1 MNRRSGSGSGP
12 FLMEMLVV
20 VGFFILCASICVS
33 VFAKADRLNHA
44 VLGAQSV
51 TEEIKAGRGEKE
63 LSRVWDKAWNSY
75 TEQQAETAGIQ
86 AAYRADITVAR
97 EGSMTKIRV
106 DIMDC
111 GAGVSRGNDRGS
123 CETVIYSLESS
134 QYEPTLG
141 Q

>member
-1 MNRRSGSGSGP
+1 
-12 FLMEMLVV
+12 MEMLVV

-33 VFAKADRLNHA
+33 VFAKADRLSRDADSLNHA

-63 LSRVWDKAWNSY
+63 LSRVWDKDWNSY

-86 AAYRADITVAR
+86 AVYRSDITVAG
-97 EGSMTKIRV
+97 EGSMKKIRV

-111 GAGVSRGNDRGS
+111 GAGAGRGNDSGS
-123 CETVIYSLESS
+123 HETVIYSLESS
-134 QYEPTLG
+134 QYEPPLG

>member
-1 MNRRSGSGSGP
+1 MP
-12 FLMEMLVV
+12 
-20 VGFFILCASICVS
+20 S
-33 VFAKADRLNHA
+33 V
-44 VLGAQSV
+44 GAQSV
-51 TEEIKAGRGEKE
+51 TEEIEGTGRGEKE
-63 LSRVWDKAWNSY
+63 TVKSLGIRPWNSY

-134 QYEPTLG
+134 QYEPTWDSR
-141 Q
+141 